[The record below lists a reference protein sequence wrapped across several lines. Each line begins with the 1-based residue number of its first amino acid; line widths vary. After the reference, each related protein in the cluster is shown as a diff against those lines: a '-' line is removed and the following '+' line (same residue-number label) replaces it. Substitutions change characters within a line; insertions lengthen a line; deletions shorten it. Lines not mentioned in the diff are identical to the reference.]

1 MITWFII
8 LVVIYLVVFDLSFK
22 DEKKKKTTKVFIEEM
37 QNLKERFELKQKKE
51 VKKLDN
57 VDYDWYKNIRKQ
69 IS

>member
-1 MITWFII
+1 M
-8 LVVIYLVVFDLSFK
+8 
-22 DEKKKKTTKVFIEEM
+22 KKKKTTKVFIEEM

>member
-1 MITWFII
+1 
-8 LVVIYLVVFDLSFK
+8 
-22 DEKKKKTTKVFIEEM
+22 M